1 MTLFVFLAVLSAAA
15 MHAIWNALV
24 KVHLDRF
31 LSITLMTLGMG
42 AAALVA
48 LPFVEVPKA
57 EVWPFILASVFF
69 HMGYRTF
76 LIGAYKAGDFAQTYP
91 LARGTAPLLAALGG
105 IIVVGEVPAP
115 LAILGILL
123 LSAGTLV
130 MSFRG
135 GVHLE
140 RFNL

>member
-1 MTLFVFLAVLSAAA
+1 MTLFVFFAVLAAAA

-42 AAALVA
+42 LAGLVV

-57 EVWPFILASVFF
+57 EVWPYIIASVIF

-76 LIGAYKAGDFAQTYP
+76 LIGAYQAGDFAQTYP
-91 LARGTAPLLAALGG
+91 LARGTAPLLAA
-105 IIVVGEVPAP
+105 
-115 LAILGILL
+115 
-123 LSAGTLV
+123 
-130 MSFRG
+130 
-135 GVHLE
+135 
-140 RFNL
+140 

>member
-1 MTLFVFLAVLSAAA
+1 AVLSAAA

-42 AAALVA
+42 AAALLA

-91 LARGTAPLLAALGG
+91 LARGTAPLLSALGG
-105 IIVVGEVPAP
+105 IVLLGEIPAP
-115 LAILGILL
+115 LSIFGIVLL
-123 LSAGTLV
+123 
-130 MSFRG
+130 
-135 GVHLE
+135 
-140 RFNL
+140 